1 MRSPLSPMRFL
12 LLAASL
18 AIVSGCSATGSTQGL
33 FPSASD
39 LTVKPRPVADPAGLT
54 SEAALDRYETDLF
67 LWGEEGWLAVAR
79 LCRFHKAM
87 GMKGLN
93 CPAVRPPDPG

>member
-1 MRSPLSPMRFL
+1 MRSTLSRMRFPL
-12 LLAASL
+12 IAVALAT
-18 AIVSGCSATGSTQGL
+18 VSACNGTASTQAV

-67 LWGEEGWLAVAR
+67 LWGEEGWLAVGR
-79 LCRFHKAM
+79 LCRFHQTL
-87 GMKGLN
+87 GMKIR
-93 CPAVRPPDPG
+93 CPPPDEPLE